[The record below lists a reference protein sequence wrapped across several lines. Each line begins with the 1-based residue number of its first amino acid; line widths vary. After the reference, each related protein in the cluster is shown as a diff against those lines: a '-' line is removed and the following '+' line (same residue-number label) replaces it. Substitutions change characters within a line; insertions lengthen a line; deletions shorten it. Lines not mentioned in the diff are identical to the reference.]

1 MSAELMEVQRKAK
14 ANGAVN
20 HYRVL
25 GLQQTALPTEVK
37 ASYRCGAGH
46 CAKLLCSV
54 ARPVFPGRSFRMNN
68 WLKGCVSHAGSWH
81 SSITQTRPPLMLRN
95 LAQALCSSSSQKQT
109 PLCLTQTK
117 GSNMMHHCLGGSIG
131 LLDTQHIGSSR
142 VIENGSNNALHG
154 TSVQW

>member
-1 MSAELMEVQRKAK
+1 MELSIITGCWDCSRQPCRLMSKLHT
-14 ANGAVN
+14 GAVLDI
-20 HYRVL
+20 VQSCCAVTQDLFFLEGPL
-25 GLQQTALPTEVK
+25 GW
-37 ASYRCGAGH
+37 
-46 CAKLLCSV
+46 
-54 ARPVFPGRSFRMNN
+54 NN
-68 WLKGCVSHAGSWH
+68 WLKGCVSPAGSWH
-81 SSITQTRPPLMLRN
+81 SSITQTRPQLMLRN

-142 VIENGSNNALHG
+142 VIEKGSSNALHG